1 MSTASEATETTDPT
15 GPKKAAK
22 ATKATK
28 TGAAGNGGAPPV
40 RKVRQGRRKPEFT
53 ARRGFLIAVFM
64 APAAIFV
71 AVFTYY
77 PMIAGS
83 QMAFRNWN
91 LNDLSDTSWVGLGN
105 FQSLLDTPEFW
116 GIVRNTV
123 MWVVGSLI
131 PQVVIGFAVAL
142 FLKRRFRMRGAYQA
156 MIFFPW
162 AVSGFLIGM
171 LFRWM
176 FNAEFGVVNDLL
188 MKAGLINSP
197 IPWLAEP
204 GFAMTAIIIANIWYG
219 VTFFAIMILAAL
231 QSVSDEMY
239 EAAALDGAGKVRTFF
254 NITLPSIATT
264 LALTILLRVIWI
276 FNFPDIIFAMTGG
289 GPADQTHIITTYMIK
304 ITQEGDYG
312 KASALGL
319 IVVVALML
327 FAAFYLMAVRFK
339 KGDR

>member
-1 MSTASEATETTDPT
+1 MAFDAQRTVTRSSETGSASPQPPKEYRHKKRFNARTAWTL
-15 GPKKAAK
+15 
-22 ATKATK
+22 
-28 TGAAGNGGAPPV
+28 AG
-40 RKVRQGRRKPEFT
+40 
-53 ARRGFLIAVFM
+53 FM

-71 AVFTYY
+71 AIFTYY
-77 PMIAGS
+77 PMISGS

-91 LNDLSDTSWVGLGN
+91 LNDLSDTSWIGWGN
-105 FQSLLDTPEFW
+105 FVTLFENPEF
-116 GIVRNTV
+116 GTIVRNTV
-123 MWVVGSLI
+123 VWVVGSLV
-131 PQVVIGFAVAL
+131 PQVVIGFALAL
-142 FLKRRFRMRGAYQA
+142 FLKRKFRFRSGYQA
-156 MIFFPW
+156 LIFFPW

-188 MKAGLINSP
+188 MKAGFIDTP

-239 EAAALDGAGKVRTFF
+239 EAAAIDGAGKVRTLFS
-254 NITLPSIATT
+254 ITLPAIAVT
-264 LALTILLRVIWI
+264 LGLTILLRIIWI
-276 FNFPDIIFAMTGG
+276 FNFPDVIWAMTGG

-312 KASALGL
+312 QASALGL
-319 IVVVALML
+319 IVVFTLML
-327 FAAFYLMAVRFK
+327 FAVFYLMAMRPRK
-339 KGDR
+339 AKR

>member
-1 MSTASEATETTDPT
+1 MSLDTKLPSKKADAGSVAGT
-15 GPKKAAK
+15 GSQPKKRFNPRTA
-22 ATKATK
+22 
-28 TGAAGNGGAPPV
+28 
-40 RKVRQGRRKPEFT
+40 FT
-53 ARRGFLIAVFM
+53 LLIFL
-64 APAAIFV
+64 APAAVFV
-71 AVFTYY
+71 GIFTYY

-91 LNDLSDTSWVGLGN
+91 LNDLSDTSWVGFGN
-105 FQSLLDTPEFW
+105 FTSLLETPEFW

-123 MWVVGSLI
+123 VWVVGSLV

-142 FLKRRFRMRGAYQA
+142 FLKRKFRMRGAYQA

-188 MKAGLINSP
+188 MKAGIINSP
-197 IPWLAEP
+197 IPWLSDP

-239 EAAALDGAGKVRTFF
+239 EAAALDGAGKVRTFL

-319 IVVVALML
+319 IVVLTLAL
-327 FAAFYLMAVRFK
+327 FAVFYLMAVRPRK
-339 KGDR
+339 EAR

>member
-1 MSTASEATETTDPT
+1 MSVET
-15 GPKKAAK
+15 KNA
-22 ATKATK
+22 
-28 TGAAGNGGAPPV
+28 PV
-40 RKVRQGRRKPEFT
+40 RPSPRRDAPGGERRSSGTKRRFNART
-53 ARRGFLIAVFM
+53 ALTLLAFL

-71 AVFTYY
+71 GIFTYY
-77 PMIAGS
+77 PMISGS

-91 LNDLSDTSWVGLGN
+91 LNDLSDTSWVGFGN
-105 FQSLLDTPEFW
+105 FQSLFEAPEFW

-123 MWVVGSLI
+123 VWVVGSLV

-142 FLKRRFRMRGAYQA
+142 YLKRRFRMRGAYQA
-156 MIFFPW
+156 FLFFPW

-188 MKAGLINSP
+188 MKAGVIDSP

-319 IVVVALML
+319 IVVVTLML
-327 FAAFYLMAVRFK
+327 FAAFYLMAVRPRK
-339 KGDR
+339 AQR